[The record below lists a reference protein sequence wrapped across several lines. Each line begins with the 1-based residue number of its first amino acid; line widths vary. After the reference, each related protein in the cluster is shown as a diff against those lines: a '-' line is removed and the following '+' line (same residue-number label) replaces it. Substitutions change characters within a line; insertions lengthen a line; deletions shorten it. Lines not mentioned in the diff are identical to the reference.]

1 VKHDDE
7 NLEEEGRSLST
18 LYRATR
24 REAPSDAMDAA
35 VLGLARRQAAARRR
49 RWILP
54 LSSAAVVLL
63 GVSLVLKMQLLE
75 PPAYPPMP
83 TASEETGEALKARL
97 PKAATS
103 APAAAPAADAEIQ
116 LHKEEK
122 RRSAVKLQSV
132 SPPRQAASMDEQ
144 LFNREDQNLPASA
157 KAEAEGTISGL
168 ALPVWRSD
176 AEHWLAAMLSLLQEG
191 NVKAAQ
197 EELVLFRHRY
207 PDHALP
213 DELKR
218 LESKHE

>member
-35 VLGLARRQAAARRR
+35 LLALARRQAAARRR
-49 RWILP
+49 RWMLP

-63 GVSLVLKMQLLE
+63 GVSLVLQMNLLG
-75 PPAYPPMP
+75 PPAYSPMP
-83 TASEETGEALKARL
+83 TASEETGKAFKKPL
-97 PKAATS
+97 PEAATS
-103 APAAAPAADAEIQ
+103 APAAAPAADGDIQ
-116 LHKEEK
+116 LPREEK

-132 SPPRQAASMDEQ
+132 TPPRQATSMDEQ
-144 LFNREDQNLPASA
+144 QFDREDQNQPARA

-191 NVKAAQ
+191 NVKAVQ

-218 LESKHE
+218 LESHSE